1 MPANV
6 HVLRGNPSKL
16 SSFDLGKDFQ
26 PEIEIPQC
34 PQWLWPEAKKEWRRI
49 APELERY
56 GLLSKLDRA
65 ALALYVQAWA
75 RYVWAEQQ
83 LAKAMADAAAARAK
97 CEAAGVAYTG
107 GDGIMVQ
114 TPNGGFTYSHYWVVS
129 NRASQQVDQFLQSFG
144 LSPSSRARVTVSEN
158 RQRSLFP
165 EAGGEWDQM

>member
-1 MPANV
+1 V
-6 HVLRGNPSKL
+6 
-16 SSFDLGKDFQ
+16 D
-26 PEIEIPQC
+26 
-34 PQWLWPEAKKEWRRI
+34 
-49 APELERY
+49 
-56 GLLSKLDRA
+56 
-65 ALALYVQAWA
+65 
-75 RYVWAEQQ
+75 
-83 LAKAMADAAAARAK
+83 
-97 CEAAGVAYTG
+97 GVAYTG